1 MCVYIYIYLFIYIYI
16 YLYYIYIYWM
26 FHEESSKATMPG
38 GHSETCFCHLAKQAI
53 IQGSRQSQNVRQQ
66 SVKSHQKSGMVR
78 ENNCRKP
85 AILHPK
91 LQSVSNIILYPT
103 LW

>member
-1 MCVYIYIYLFIYIYI
+1 MSDTV
-16 YLYYIYIYWM
+16 
-26 FHEESSKATMPG
+26 ENKVEDRVGNTMG
-38 GHSETCFCHLAKQAI
+38 NKVVDTVGHKLGDKVQAKQAI
-53 IQGSRQSQNVRQQ
+53 IQGPRQSQNVRQQ
-66 SVKSHQKSGMVR
+66 SVKSNQKSGMVR

-85 AILHPK
+85 AILNPK